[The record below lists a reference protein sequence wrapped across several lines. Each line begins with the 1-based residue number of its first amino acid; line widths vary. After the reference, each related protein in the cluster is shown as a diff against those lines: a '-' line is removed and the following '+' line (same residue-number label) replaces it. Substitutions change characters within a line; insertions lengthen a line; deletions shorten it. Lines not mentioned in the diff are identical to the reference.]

1 MLAPSSSD
9 SVAVGVNSVGSK
21 LPLIIGMPAPATTGY
36 LLMVNSSI
44 SGSSSPARVPP
55 PTQPDI
61 LSFFLFERSDYPE
74 RIGANDGDGG
84 ILGVRDGCGD
94 DELTQVRE
102 GAFHSGGQPG
112 LVGAAA
118 HDDRVEGL
126 VGRVLD
132 SESGPHMR
140 WHGFRISIAYPG
152 RDLFGDREEIE
163 FATRPR
169 DVSVEG
175 SSHVVHKL
183 SHITLRS

>member
-1 MLAPSSSD
+1 
-9 SVAVGVNSVGSK
+9 
-21 LPLIIGMPAPATTGY
+21 
-36 LLMVNSSI
+36 MV
-44 SGSSSPARVPP
+44 
-55 PTQPDI
+55 T
-61 LSFFLFERSDYPE
+61 
-74 RIGANDGDGG
+74 G

-118 HDDRVEGL
+118 HDDRVEGP

-152 RDLFGDREEIE
+152 RDLFGDREEVE

-169 DVSVEG
+169 DVSVEEAP
-175 SSHVVHKL
+175 
-183 SHITLRS
+183 T